1 MQTNARRSS
10 PTRRGNTLRVVLG
23 VVVIAAL
30 GFGAVLLATT
40 GGQAREATSA
50 TDLGRIERTSFEIAV
65 TASGELEAKNQLE
78 IKNPLQTSS
87 KIAELVDE
95 GTFVQEGDLL
105 LRLNT
110 DAIEQQIRQERLNVI
125 QARNEL
131 EQAEANV
138 SLQKN
143 TNESARQDAELK
155 VELAKLALERWRKGE
170 VAKRREQL
178 RIAAERA
185 ERELRRLSDKLE
197 RTRENYEKGFKSKD
211 ELEQVEIQYQQA
223 IADDVIA
230 KLDIEIYENFQYPE
244 DEKTKIADVEK
255 AEAALGRTI
264 EQNAINLRNKEA
276 IVETRREQLKIREE
290 RLAELEQQFEA
301 ATIRAPRSGL
311 VVYATSLRENWRGG
325 DLPFDVGTD
334 VYPNQLLMVLP
345 DTSEMVASV
354 SVHESLAG
362 RIRPGQ
368 IARVRV
374 EAVDRTYFGRVTNIG
389 VLAETG
395 GWRDPNRREY
405 TVKIDLDPG
414 QDISSLKPSMR
425 CDATIILDK
434 ADDVLAA
441 PIEAVFSD
449 GPVQYVLVPVDG
461 RFARVPIRLGKRS
474 DLFAEIVAGASE
486 GQRVLLREP
495 RAGELLP
502 GDWDPEQLL
511 AAGYELDESG
521 QPVAR
526 WQRPMLASPARRP
539 QMSRP
544 SGQRSTGG
552 ARTRPGRSGA
562 APADRR
568 RHGGS

>member
-1 MQTNARRSS
+1 MQAKNRRWSW
-10 PTRRGNTLRVVLG
+10 TRRGSTLRVVLG
-23 VVVIAAL
+23 VVIIAVL

-40 GGQAREATSA
+40 RGPSRETAGA
-50 TDLGRIERTSFEIAV
+50 NDLGRIERMSFEIAV

-78 IKNPLQTSS
+78 IKNPLQTGS

-105 LRLNT
+105 IRLNT

-138 SLQKN
+138 SLQVN

-255 AEAALGRTI
+255 AEAALKRTL

-301 ATIRAPRSGL
+301 ATIRAPKSGL
-311 VVYATSLRENWRGG
+311 VVYASSLRDNWRGG
-325 DLPFDVGTD
+325 DQPFDVGTD

-368 IARVRV
+368 VARVRV
-374 EAVDRTYFGRVTNIG
+374 EAVDRTYLGRVTSIG

-405 TVKIDLDPG
+405 TVKIELDPG
-414 QDISSLKPSMR
+414 QDITNLKPSMR
-425 CDATIILDK
+425 CDATIILDR

-449 GPVQYVLVPVDG
+449 GPVQYVLVPADG

-474 DLFAEIVAGASE
+474 DLFAEIIAGASE

-495 RAGELLP
+495 APGELLAT
-502 GDWDPEQLL
+502 GWDPEQLL

-526 WQRPMLASPARRP
+526 WQQPVLATPSRQP

-544 SGQRSTGG
+544 SG
-552 ARTRPGRSGA
+552 RPGAGGSRAGSARPRG
-562 APADRR
+562 APAGRR
-568 RHGGS
+568 PGGS